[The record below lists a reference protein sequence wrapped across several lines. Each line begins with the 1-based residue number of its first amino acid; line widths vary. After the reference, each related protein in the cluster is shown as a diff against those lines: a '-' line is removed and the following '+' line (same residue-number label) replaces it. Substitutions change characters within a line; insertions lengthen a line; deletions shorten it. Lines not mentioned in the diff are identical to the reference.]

1 MDISSATFLKTRGR
15 GRRLGVSPG
24 RILGWLVLAGLV
36 VPGTVLAQPWSFG
49 QNKIQYT
56 DFQWRVLA
64 SKHFDLYYY
73 PEEDTL
79 AHTAVRIAEEAYETL
94 SSRMRH
100 EITRRIPLIIYS
112 SHHDFEQTNVT
123 PTFLPEGVG
132 GFTEFLKGRVAL
144 PYQGSYSEFEH
155 VIWHEL
161 VHVFQLSRMAQE
173 YRLHYRNAFVT
184 PPLWFTEGMAE
195 VWSGNW
201 DSTGELFL
209 SDMVLHDRLPAI
221 TELWRYSG
229 TFVIYKIGQDL
240 VTFLETTGG
249 PDAVPAIYDELWRV
263 SSFEQALERVTGMS
277 ITELNERWH
286 LELKRRYYP
295 RVQETEPLALA
306 TKPMAT
312 KGPSFQAAT
321 PPDSSV
327 IPGDT
332 YYFMSPRDGFMTI
345 YRGSTRGH
353 EHEVE
358 KVIRG
363 ERNPE
368 FESFHG
374 FESRLAVSRD
384 GVMAFV
390 SKYLDRDGLFLYDLR
405 REKLIGKWQFSD
417 LVSLRSPSFRPD
429 GKAVAFSGLRP
440 DGRQDIYLFE
450 THSTDIVPLTQDRYT
465 EDDPTWSPDGTRIAF
480 VSDRGEGGDKGARNV
495 FVMDVD
501 TRTIEPLTS
510 GPWRDSSPS
519 WDAAGN
525 RIAFASDRE
534 GGVSQIFVADSTRS
548 SVRVTSV
555 QSGAMSP
562 VWSAGGKE
570 ILFTGMSDL
579 GFGIYRTPV
588 EAVGDTLPPPVP
600 REPMFAWGLPD
611 TSMEAS
617 VPLSPAWTWKAGTDT
632 LIARETK
639 YKSHYTLD
647 FAQGGVALEPVQG
660 VGEGLQL
667 LLSDQLGDQLIFFNL
682 SNTATSFG
690 DLLGRFN
697 VGVSYLNQRRRIHRG
712 FSAFHLAGDFLDER
726 GYQYFERRVGG
737 TFTAVYPYSRFS
749 RIEAALGMV
758 YSNRSADSFR
768 PARTAPLAVNYL
780 SYVYDNALWFATGPM
795 DGTSYRLTVG
805 LNTNLEKVEIENVS
819 LALDLRKYFR
829 TSLRT
834 AYAARLLGR
843 VSEGTLPQ
851 RFVLGGSWSFRGYPE
866 RSLVGTRSL
875 LLNQE
880 WRFPLLSGG
889 ILGLPIGALGLPP
902 VQGAAFFD
910 VGQAWEEGHRP
921 HDLLGSFGLGFR
933 MSLGGLVV
941 LRLDVSKLTDFR
953 RVFPGTEVDFFVGY
967 NY

>member
-1 MDISSATFLKTRGR
+1 RCA
-15 GRRLGVSPG
+15 GVSPR
-24 RILGWLVLAGLV
+24 RILVPVLLFAGLAV
-36 VPGTVLAQPWSFG
+36 AMPAHAQSGGFG

-56 DFQWRVLA
+56 DFKWRVLA

-79 AHTAVRIAEEAYETL
+79 AHTALRIAEEAYDGL
-94 SSRMRH
+94 SARMRH
-100 EITRRIPLIIYS
+100 EVTRRIPLIIYS
-112 SHHDFEQTNVT
+112 SHNDFEQTNVS
-123 PTFLPEGVG
+123 PSFLPEGVG

-161 VHVFQLSRMAQE
+161 THVFQLSRVAEE

-195 VWSGNW
+195 DWSSHW

-209 SDMVLHDRLPAI
+209 SDMVLHDRLPDI
-221 TELWRYSG
+221 PDLWRYSG

-240 VTFLETTGG
+240 VGYLEKIGG

-277 ITELNERWH
+277 LQELNERWH

-295 RVQETEPLALA
+295 RVQNTEPMALA
-306 TKPMAT
+306 AHPLAT
-312 KGPSFQAAT
+312 KGPNFQAAT
-321 PPDSSV
+321 PPDSGV
-327 IPGDT
+327 IASDT

-345 YRGSTRGH
+345 YQGSTKGR
-353 EHEVE
+353 EVDVRR
-358 KVIRG
+358 VIRG

-374 FESRLAVSRD
+374 FESRLAVSKD
-384 GVMAFV
+384 GVIAFV
-390 SKYLDRDGLFLYDLR
+390 SKYQERDGLFLYDLR
-405 REKLIGKWQFSD
+405 NHKLIGKWQFKD

-429 GKAVAFSGLRP
+429 GKAVVFTGLRP
-440 DGRQDIYLFE
+440 DGRQDLYLFE
-450 THSTDIVPLTQDRYT
+450 TNRADVVPLTNDRYM
-465 EDDPTWSPDGTRIAF
+465 DDDATWSPDGTKIAF
-480 VSDRGEGGDKGARNV
+480 ISDRGAGGDKGGRNV
-495 FVMDVD
+495 FLYDVD
-501 TRTIEPLTS
+501 TRRVEPLTQ
-510 GPWRDSSPS
+510 GPWRDSAPS
-519 WDAAGN
+519 WDSSGK

-534 GGVSQIFVADSTRS
+534 GVSQIYVADSTRA

-562 VWSAGGKE
+562 VWDPKGRHL
-570 ILFTGMSDL
+570 LFTGMNDL
-579 GFGIYRTPV
+579 GFGIYRSPV
-588 EAVGDTLPPPVP
+588 KAVGDTLPPPVST
-600 REPMFAWGLPD
+600 EPMYAWGIPD
-611 TSMEAS
+611 TTLTT
-617 VPLSPAWTWKAGTDT
+617 VPLNPAVWTWNAGSDT
-632 LIARETK
+632 VVARESN
-639 YKSHYTLD
+639 YKTRYTLD

-660 VGEGLQL
+660 AGEGLQL

-682 SNTATSFG
+682 SNTATDFG

-726 GYQYFERRVGG
+726 GFQYFERRVGG
-737 TFTAVYPYSRFS
+737 VLTAVYPYSRFS
-749 RIEAALGMV
+749 RVEAALGMV
-758 YSNRSADSFR
+758 YSDRSADSFR

-780 SYVYDNALWFATGPM
+780 SFVYDNALWFSTGPM
-795 DGTSYRLTVG
+795 DGTSYRLTLG

-819 LALDLRKYFR
+819 AALDLRKYFR

-834 AYAARLLGR
+834 AYAARLLAR
-843 VSEGTLPQ
+843 ASEGTLPQ

-902 VQGAAFFD
+902 VQGATFFD
-910 VGQAWEEGHRP
+910 VGQSWEEGHAP

-933 MSLGGLVV
+933 MSLGGLIV
-941 LRLDVSKLTDFR
+941 LRLDVAKLTDFR
-953 RVFPGTEVDFFVGY
+953 RVRPGTEVDFFVGY

>member
-1 MDISSATFLKTRGR
+1 MGISSATFLASKGR
-15 GRRLGVSPG
+15 GRRGRVSPG
-24 RILGWLVLAGLV
+24 CILAPLLLVAGLVLAG
-36 VPGTVLAQPWSFG
+36 PAHAQPGVFG

-56 DFQWRVLA
+56 DFKWRVLA

-79 AHTAVRIAEEAYETL
+79 AHTAVRIAEEAYDGL

-100 EITRRIPLIIYS
+100 EVTRRIPLIIYS
-112 SHHDFEQTNVT
+112 SHNDFEQTNVS
-123 PTFLPEGVG
+123 PSFLPEGVG

-144 PYQGSYSEFEH
+144 PYQGSYSEFHH

-161 VHVFQLSRMAQE
+161 THVFQLSRVAEE

-195 VWSGNW
+195 DWSSRW

-209 SDMVLHDRLPAI
+209 GDMVLHDRLPAI
-221 TELWRYSG
+221 EDLWRYSG

-240 VTFLETTGG
+240 VGFIEKVGG

-263 SSFEQALERVTGMS
+263 SSFEQALERVTGLPM
-277 ITELNERWH
+277 TELNERWH

-295 RVQETEPLALA
+295 RVQSDEPLALA
-306 TKPMAT
+306 AHPLAT
-312 KGPSFQAAT
+312 RGPSFQAAT
-321 PPDSSV
+321 PPDSGVVSA
-327 IPGDT
+327 DT

-345 YRGSTRGH
+345 YQGSSKGH
-353 EHEVE
+353 ELEVK
-358 KVIRG
+358 KVLRG
-363 ERNPE
+363 ERNPQ
-368 FESFHG
+368 FESLHG
-374 FESRLAVSRD
+374 FESHLALSRE
-384 GVMAFV
+384 GVLAFV
-390 SKYLDRDGLFLYDLR
+390 SKYLERDGLFLYDLR
-405 REKLIGKWQFSD
+405 KHKLIGKWQFAD

-429 GKAVAFSGLRP
+429 GKAVVFTGLRP
-440 DGRQDIYLFE
+440 DGREDLYLFE
-450 THSTDIVPLTQDRYT
+450 TQSTDVVPLTDDRYT
-465 EDDPTWSPDGTRIAF
+465 DDDATWSPDGTKIAF
-480 VSDRGEGGDKGARNV
+480 ISDRGAGGDAGARNV
-495 FVMDVD
+495 FLFDVE
-501 TRTIEPLTS
+501 THTIEPLTQ
-510 GPWRDSSPS
+510 GPWRDSAPS
-519 WDAAGN
+519 WDGDGK
-525 RIAFASDRE
+525 RIAFASDRQ
-534 GGVSQIFVADSTRS
+534 GVSQIYVADSTRS
-548 SVRVTSV
+548 SVQITSV
-555 QSGAMSP
+555 LSGAMSP
-562 VWSAGGKE
+562 VWEPKGKD

-579 GFGIYRTPV
+579 GFGIYRAPV
-588 EAVGDTLPPPVP
+588 KAHGDTIPPLVP
-600 REPMFAWGLPD
+600 NEPMFAWGIPD
-611 TSMEAS
+611 TSFSS
-617 VPLSPAWTWKAGTDT
+617 VPQSPVWTWKAGTDT
-632 LIARETK
+632 LLARESK

-682 SNTATSFG
+682 SNSATEFG

-737 TFTAVYPYSRFS
+737 MLTAVYPYSRFS
-749 RIEAALGMV
+749 RVEAALGMV
-758 YSNRSADSFR
+758 YSDRSADSFR

-780 SYVYDNALWFATGPM
+780 SFVYDNALWFSTGPM
-795 DGTSYRLTVG
+795 DGTSYRLTLG

-819 LALDLRKYFR
+819 AALDLRKYFR

-834 AYAARLLGR
+834 AYAARLLAR
-843 VSEGTLPQ
+843 AAEGTLPQ

-902 VQGAAFFD
+902 VQGATFFD
-910 VGQAWEEGHRP
+910 VGQSWEEGHRP
-921 HDLLGSFGLGFR
+921 HELLGSFGLGFR
-933 MSLGGLVV
+933 MSLGGLIV
-941 LRLDVSKLTDFR
+941 LRLDVAKLTDFH
-953 RVFPGTEVDFFVGY
+953 RVRPGTEVDFFVGY